1 MIFKRY
7 IDLALGDNQYLEDI
21 RIDTDLPKEDIL
33 TISPMLTKYGAK
45 YKNITLLNDRY
56 GNQYK
61 VIGNYRDIIDE
72 VRNNKRTKIGF

>member
-72 VRNNKRTKIGF
+72 VRNNKRTKVGF